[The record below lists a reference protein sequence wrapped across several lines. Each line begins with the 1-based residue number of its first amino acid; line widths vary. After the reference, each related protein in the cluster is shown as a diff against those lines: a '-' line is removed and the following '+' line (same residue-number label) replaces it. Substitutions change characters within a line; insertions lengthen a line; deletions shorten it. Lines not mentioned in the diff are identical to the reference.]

1 MKIRPLAY
9 CSLESIIRIFD
20 VKKDG
25 VIELRKDDDISYIGH
40 WMNKTEILPYDAFIN
55 ATYVY

>member
-40 WMNKTEILPYDAFIN
+40 
-55 ATYVY
+55 